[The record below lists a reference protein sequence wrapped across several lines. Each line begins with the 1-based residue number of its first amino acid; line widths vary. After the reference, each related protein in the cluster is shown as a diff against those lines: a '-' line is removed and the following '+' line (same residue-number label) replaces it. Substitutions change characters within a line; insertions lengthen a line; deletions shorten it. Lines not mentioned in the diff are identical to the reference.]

1 MSQEISYLSSE
12 GSFAP
17 VAITTL
23 SRIECLKTT
32 IDSLGRCHCAEYT
45 DVYISVDYP
54 PNTKYKSGYVE
65 VCNYLETIHDDHPFK
80 SLNLYFHKA
89 NLGPFENYLWL
100 VRLILSKYDS
110 IIILE
115 DDNEPAPCFLDF
127 CNKALQIYAADNDV
141 VVINPSDYVWCG
153 DGYTPLLRSINI
165 DDCNIEKRQML
176 WHGMASWSE
185 CILPYY
191 NFVLDQSILSIGD
204 HPSAL
209 LKLFKRSKSLCYQYL
224 KDTYNTRVKAP
235 WHNGRLY
242 SIDMTWDVAMIVFDK
257 VAICPIENLQRDL
270 GVVGNG
276 HSFTK
281 AFSNSAELQNRK
293 LKEEPEFDFVN
304 PQDAALNMDELILH
318 DKFQSKPW
326 WKWAFLITGYLAKYL
341 QRKLTGKSQ
350 KLINPWSEYDK

>member
-1 MSQEISYLSSE
+1 M
-12 GSFAP
+12 
-17 VAITTL
+17 
-23 SRIECLKTT
+23 
-32 IDSLGRCHCAEYT
+32 
-45 DVYISVDYP
+45 
-54 PNTKYKSGYVE
+54 E
-65 VCNYLETIHDDHPFK
+65 VCNFLNTIHDDHPFK
-80 SLNLYFHKA
+80 SLNLYFHKV

-100 VRLILSKYDS
+100 VRLILSKHDS

-127 CNKALQIYAADNDV
+127 CNKALQIYATDNDV

-165 DDCNIEKRQML
+165 DDCNTEKRQML

-204 HPSAL
+204 HPLAL

-224 KDTYNTRVKAP
+224 KDTYNTRVKTP